1 MPDEP
6 GVCKSFSW
14 NRITGVETGKTGKC
28 PGLSD
33 FSAFSPFSHNFFT
46 KSTKSSTNATF
57 VLVQISVAVNVG
69 FHFVFPH
76 KSVSLVFK
84 CVPRYFGARPKNN
97 NQPPKAKGRKGH
109 GKFHLK
115 AKIEF

>member
-1 MPDEP
+1 MLDEL

-14 NRITGVETGKTGKC
+14 NRKTGVETGKTGKF

-33 FSAFSPFSHNFFT
+33 FSAFSHNFFT

-57 VLVQISVAVNVG
+57 VLVQIRVAVNVG
-69 FHFVFPH
+69 FHFVFRH
-76 KSVSLVFK
+76 KSMSLILK
-84 CVPRYFGARPKNN
+84 CVPRYFGAVQKDN

-109 GKFHLK
+109 GKFHSK